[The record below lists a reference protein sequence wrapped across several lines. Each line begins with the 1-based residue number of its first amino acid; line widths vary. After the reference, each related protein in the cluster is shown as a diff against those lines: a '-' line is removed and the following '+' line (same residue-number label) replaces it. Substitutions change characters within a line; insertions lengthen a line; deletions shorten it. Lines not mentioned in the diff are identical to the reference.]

1 MKAGQK
7 TTNVRTRKARLKR
20 NAGLIDRL
28 LACPVKDWF
37 VPLASESTRALK
49 PCVARSTTA

>member
-1 MKAGQK
+1 MNAGKKVRKA
-7 TTNVRTRKARLKR
+7 RARLKR
-20 NAGLIDRL
+20 NASLIDRL
-28 LACPVKDWF
+28 LACPVKNWF

>member
-1 MKAGQK
+1 MKTGEKA
-7 TTNVRTRKARLKR
+7 TNVRTRRARLKR
-20 NAGLIDRL
+20 YARLIDRL

-37 VPLASESTRALK
+37 VPLASESTRVLK